1 MSDIDDAICGFD
13 YEDEFDGCEH
23 GVGFDE
29 DCEDCE
35 DDPIGC
41 LFPGK
46 CLMPGEHL
54 ESECHTAEMMGA
66 LGVFDVPDGII
77 TESLAAR

>member
-1 MSDIDDAICGFD
+1 MDMDRWTEDDYDAMSEGDC
-13 YEDEFDGCEH
+13 CEH
-23 GVGFDE
+23 GVDFSE
-29 DCEDCE
+29 ECEECD

-54 ESECHTAEMMGA
+54 ESECHTAEMMEQINA
-66 LGVFDVPDGII
+66 DGC
-77 TESLAAR
+77 A